1 MFATLSRLIVN
12 VFVGG
17 SGELSTLFLIT
28 PCIEPRISFC
38 GFKNKNDK
46 SHFQFG
52 LSPAATRL
60 YRYNLVKLDLDS
72 VFYVKAPI
80 PNFYKKG

>member
-1 MFATLSRLIVN
+1 MFATLTRLIVN

-28 PCIEPRISFC
+28 PCIESRINFSS
-38 GFKNKNDK
+38 FKNKNDNLIF
-46 SHFQFG
+46 S
-52 LSPAATRL
+52 LDLVLAATRL
-60 YRYNLVKLDLDS
+60 YRYNLVKLDLDF

-80 PNFYKKG
+80 PNFYKTG